1 MNIQNN
7 GYLSIAQLTDQH
19 LNKSQRTQATEGAES
34 LSFQEI
40 LRQKALPGTGNLKF
54 SKHAMGR
61 LADRNIELSDS
72 QLERLQ
78 SAAQK
83 AGQKGFAGDHGSAG
97 IHRERA
103 QSDCRHGHG
112 QHGDNGQYIH
122 KYQRSGHYITGPC
135 KEVIAS
141 GMTDRGI
148 RRFDRRNNHYDEI
161 TFFWSVGS

>member
-83 AGQKGFAGDHGSAG
+83 AGQKGIRDSLVIVDSLAFIVNVPNQTVVTAMDST
-97 IHRERA
+97 ETM
-103 QSDCRHGHG
+103 
-112 QHGDNGQYIH
+112 DNIFTNINGA
-122 KYQRSGHYITGPC
+122 
-135 KEVIAS
+135 VI
-141 GMTDRGI
+141 I
-148 RRFDRRNNHYDEI
+148 
-161 TFFWSVGS
+161 